1 MNDGNWHFYCEDPEV
16 ASVARHWRPDEDP
29 EKFASGFGHNIL
41 ELFARFRDRGYDV
54 TLGPDVPG
62 GTSLVVAFISDFVNL
77 RTALVLS
84 GFPCLMIR
92 SDSALHFDAPFR
104 PDRVIV
110 PNRSAYW
117 IQRYGADAEY
127 LPALPQRGLIPRDQ
141 TRTVFEA
148 ITLKCNPEH
157 VPKVLLEPDMVAGI
171 VASGFSLHIDS
182 PSTTN
187 GSDQTW
193 HDFSNADLTLCIRGS
208 MVDNADVRKP
218 PTKLINAWNAR
229 TVPII
234 SGEAS
239 YLELASPGEDSLLIN
254 DARELPATLAR
265 LRAEPEA
272 FERIR
277 LGAARRADEY
287 SLVKLVD
294 EWAALCGRVERQRIG
309 SLERWQ
315 RVLRILTVKIS
326 NRLQRRRS
334 ASTSK

>member
-1 MNDGNWHFYCEDPEV
+1 
-16 ASVARHWRPDEDP
+16 
-29 EKFASGFGHNIL
+29 
-41 ELFARFRDRGYDV
+41 
-54 TLGPDVPG
+54 
-62 GTSLVVAFISDFVNL
+62 
-77 RTALVLS
+77 
-84 GFPCLMIR
+84 
-92 SDSALHFDAPFR
+92 
-104 PDRVIV
+104 
-110 PNRSAYW
+110 
-117 IQRYGADAEY
+117 
-127 LPALPQRGLIPRDQ
+127 
-141 TRTVFEA
+141 
-148 ITLKCNPEH
+148 
-157 VPKVLLEPDMVAGI
+157 
-171 VASGFSLHIDS
+171 
-182 PSTTN
+182 
-187 GSDQTW
+187 
-193 HDFSNADLTLCIRGS
+193 